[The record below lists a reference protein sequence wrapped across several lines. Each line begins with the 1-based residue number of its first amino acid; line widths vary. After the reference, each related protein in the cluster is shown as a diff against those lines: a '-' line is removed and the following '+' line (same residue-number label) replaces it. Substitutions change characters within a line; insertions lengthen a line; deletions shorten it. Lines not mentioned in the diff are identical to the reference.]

1 MLQLW
6 DVLRRPRKQ
15 TKNMHAPRNN
25 AFAGNAFTGNA
36 FTGNAF
42 TGNAF
47 TNLFF
52 SQTLAS
58 CAPAYSC
65 HGGHTICTALPLQA
79 VPLQALLRRPHFH
92 AGGAGAFAPLQ
103 AVRFCRRCN
112 FRHHLPCLRVAVN
125 PQQGMTQAAPFE
137 GCHRRHR
144 NLSSENCGAVGSIWP
159 PFIAPP

>member
-52 SQTLAS
+52 PRLWLAALLHTPAMVDTLSAQR
-58 CAPAYSC
+58 CLCRQCLCRHCY
-65 HGGHTICTALPLQA
+65 GALTFMQA
-79 VPLQALLRRPHFH
+79 VPV
-92 AGGAGAFAPLQ
+92 PLHL
-103 AVRFCRRCN
+103 CRRCA
-112 FRHHLPCLRVAVN
+112 FAGDAISGIICPVSVLL
-125 PQQGMTQAAPFE
+125 
-137 GCHRRHR
+137 
-144 NLSSENCGAVGSIWP
+144 
-159 PFIAPP
+159 